1 VARPEKHA
9 WFVVHRRDI
18 PKTWPNFLF
27 NEWVPDAS
35 HCVSHFRPFVKI
47 DIFYFSENALKPSP
61 WYALPVKILHDP
73 HDVIK
78 GLLQSSERLRF
89 EVMEDDVDYSIS
101 KGLAAA
107 LEAFRR
113 TQRGELL
120 FAQTLLDELRHHIMQ
135 ADDWL
140 LDRTPEDAVY
150 AKFDKRGSRECMGT
164 LCTSFCV
171 YDSRA
176 LNASLAALSRLYRRQ
191 IIQLRDK
198 FALSRLLEH
207 DLAALD
213 PILSVPHKLDTAG
226 HYINS
231 GPTQRLVCGQFLS
244 KVQMPESRQF
254 DQRSPDGVHQVVFD
268 E

>member
-27 NEWVPDAS
+27 NEWVPGAS

-47 DIFYFSENALKPSP
+47 DIFYFSETALKPSR

-73 HDVIK
+73 HDAVK
-78 GLLQSSERLRF
+78 GLLQSSARLRF
-89 EVMEDDVDYSIS
+89 EVTEDDVDYSIS
-101 KGLAAA
+101 KGLGAA
-107 LEAFRR
+107 LEALRR
-113 TQRGELL
+113 TRRGELL
-120 FAQTLLDELRHHIMQ
+120 FAQTLLEELRCHIMQ

-150 AKFDKRGSRECMGT
+150 AKFDTRGSREVMGT
-164 LCTSFCV
+164 LCTSFCG
-171 YDSRA
+171 YDSGA
-176 LNASLAALSRLYRRQ
+176 LNASLARLSQLYRRQ
-191 IIQLRDK
+191 IIQLHDK

-213 PILSVPHKLDTAG
+213 LVLSETVEQ
-226 HYINS
+226 N
-231 GPTQRLVCGQFLS
+231 
-244 KVQMPESRQF
+244 
-254 DQRSPDGVHQVVFD
+254 
-268 E
+268 